1 MTREEQVKIFGE
13 EKSSGGAEM
22 ISSSNFLSLLASKD
36 RDFLLSPTGT
46 RVRICDLEGKI
57 VGIYFSANWYPPCR
71 EFTPVLAVAYEQL
84 KVRCDPGFEIVFVSC
99 DEDKEAFDEY
109 CAVMPW
115 LAIPFPDLETKRRL
129 NRRFDIEELPCLI
142 ILQQSYDKQDFRILD
157 GVDLIY
163 RHGIQAY
170 PFTKQRVEELLQSE
184 NDKHQNQTLI
194 DLLTNHD
201 RDFLLSHTT
210 SKQAPVSTLIGMTIG
225 LYFSALWCSPGVEFT
240 PKLASIYYKIN
251 QEFTIH
257 SFEIVFVSS
266 DHDQTAFDSYFGS
279 MPWMAIPY
287 GDPKIKHLA
296 KYFDVQGI
304 PSLVIIGPDGKTVT
318 KRGRN
323 LINLFQ
329 ENAFPFTEARVE
341 LLQSQVNEESKNLPE
356 CERHSGHCHELI
368 LVSEGTGGGAFIC
381 CDCEEQ
387 GFGWAYQCMECGY
400 EVHPKCVR

>member
-1 MTREEQVKIFGE
+1 MFASTSNIINFYLILSRIYISDCIF
-13 EKSSGGAEM
+13 
-22 ISSSNFLSLLASKD
+22 LWQ
-36 RDFLLSPTGT
+36 
-46 RVRICDLEGKI
+46 VRICDLEGKI

-71 EFTPVLAVAYEQL
+71 EFTPVLADAYEQL

-210 SKQAPVSTLIGMTIG
+210 SKQVCFLKVMM
-225 LYFSALWCSPGVEFT
+225 L
-240 PKLASIYYKIN
+240 
-251 QEFTIH
+251 
-257 SFEIVFVSS
+257 
-266 DHDQTAFDSYFGS
+266 
-279 MPWMAIPY
+279 
-287 GDPKIKHLA
+287 
-296 KYFDVQGI
+296 
-304 PSLVIIGPDGKTVT
+304 
-318 KRGRN
+318 
-323 LINLFQ
+323 
-329 ENAFPFTEARVE
+329 
-341 LLQSQVNEESKNLPE
+341 
-356 CERHSGHCHELI
+356 
-368 LVSEGTGGGAFIC
+368 
-381 CDCEEQ
+381 
-387 GFGWAYQCMECGY
+387 
-400 EVHPKCVR
+400 